1 MSPASTRRITRI
13 FTLLFLSPSNFF
25 LLVSLL
31 SLYSSPRSPP
41 PPSPRLSLLPLS
53 SFSVA
58 RRRPIELK
66 QIASISGKL
75 LSRRVTSYILCE
87 YVQSSINSGR
97 SLAKIIPTENGT
109 VTRCAN
115 TFEFYRYFNQRPLGL
130 IMPYIIHREG
140 DSSWSAPLPS
150 IRFVGDVDRPLAAF
164 NAANNSRR
172 IG

>member
-1 MSPASTRRITRI
+1 MSPDPRI

-31 SLYSSPRSPP
+31 SLYSSPRSPPTP